1 MITKNITVFES
12 FAGIGAQT
20 EAMKNLMQNIEL
32 LKKLGLDPEKI
43 KFKNVGTSE
52 WFIDAIISYDALHH
66 GVQTTFPKYEKL
78 SKKVM
83 LKFLLKYTLSKDSK
97 NPCTREEILK
107 LPFEKIRQI
116 YIALIRNKNYG
127 SIVDI
132 KPEDLPQIDN
142 FIYSFPCQNLST
154 AGKGEGLEVGTR
166 SGLLWEIERILYGL
180 KLLNRLPKFLIMENV
195 KNLFSSNHVD
205 GWNIFASFLESLGY
219 KNSIMVLNAKEF
231 GIPQN
236 RERAFCISELNGT
249 DEIIVEEKGSHTN
262 IHDFLDLNN
271 DDLIEEYKEV
281 LPNNTKSRIEW
292 IPKSRHINEMTH
304 CMTITTKQDRW
315 PNAGILFCDV
325 NGKLIDNQNDWNI
338 NGDSS
343 CYRFLTPREQLQ
355 LMGFKSNAYDELKN
369 IGMPKTKIQLMA
381 GNSIVV
387 PKLEA
392 IFTSILKRM
401 VEKSKPVLKI
411 KKVKNKNFEPINNI
425 DFTPNFIVTPNIA

>member
-1 MITKNITVFES
+1 
-12 FAGIGAQT
+12 
-20 EAMKNLMQNIEL
+20 MKNNEL
-32 LKKLGLDPEKI
+32 LKTLELIPDQV
-43 KFKNVGTSE
+43 KFNNVGTSE
-52 WFIDAIISYDALHH
+52 WFIDAIISYDQLHN
-66 GVQTTFPKYEKL
+66 GTQLNFPKYEKL

-97 NPCTREEILK
+97 NPCTREEIKK

-116 YIALIRNKNYG
+116 YIALKRNKNYG

-132 KPEDLPQIDN
+132 KPEDLPLMD
-142 FIYSFPCQNLST
+142 FLIYSFPCTDLST
-154 AGKGEGLEVGTR
+154 AGKGAGLIEGTR
-166 SGLLWEIERILYGL
+166 SGLLWEIQRILCGL
-180 KLLNRLPKFLIMENV
+180 KLLKRLPKYLLMENV
-195 KNLFSSNHVD
+195 KSLISKIYID
-205 GWNIFASFLESLGY
+205 DWNKFATFLESLGY
-219 KNSIMVLNAKEF
+219 KNTTMVLNAKDF
-231 GIPQN
+231 GIPQS

-325 NGKLIDNQNDWNI
+325 NGKLIDNQNNWNI

-343 CYRFLTPREQLQ
+343 CYRFLTPREQIQ
-355 LMGFKSNAYDELKN
+355 LMGFKSNAYDKLKN
-369 IGMPKTKIQLMA
+369 IGISKTKIQLMA

-392 IFTSILKRM
+392 IFTSILKRI
-401 VEKSKPVLKI
+401 VEKSKLT
-411 KKVKNKNFEPINNI
+411 INI
-425 DFTPNFIVTPNIA
+425 IT

>member
-1 MITKNITVFES
+1 MITKTITIFES

-20 EAMKNLMQNIEL
+20 EAMNNLMLNNEF
-32 LKKLGLDPEKI
+32 LKKLGIDSEKV

-52 WFIDAIISYDALHH
+52 FFIDAIISYDALHH

-97 NPCTREEILK
+97 NPCSREEIKK
-107 LPFEKIRQI
+107 LPFEKIKQI

-132 KPEDLPQIDN
+132 KPEDLPQIGM
-142 FIYSFPCQNLST
+142 FTYSFPCQNLST
-154 AGKGEGLEVGTR
+154 IGKGEGLEVGTR
-166 SGLLWEIERILYGL
+166 SGLLWEIQRILYGL
-180 KLLNRLPKFLIMENV
+180 KLLKRLPKFLIMENV
-195 KNLFSSNHVD
+195 KALFSKKHIT
-205 GWNIFASFLESLGY
+205 GWNKFATFLESLGY
-219 KNSIMVLNAKEF
+219 KNTTMVLNAKDF
-231 GIPQN
+231 GIPQS

-249 DEIIVEEKGSHTN
+249 DEIIVESKGSHKN

-292 IPKSRHINEMTH
+292 IPKSRHINDMSH
-304 CMTITTKQDRW
+304 CMTITTRQDRW

-343 CYRFLTPREQLQ
+343 AYRFLTPREQLQ
-355 LMGFKSNAYDELKN
+355 LFGFKSNAYDLLKN
-369 IGMPKTKIQLMA
+369 IDMSRTKIQLMA

-387 PKLEA
+387 SKLEA
-392 IFTSILKRM
+392 IFTSILKRI
-401 VEKSKPVLKI
+401 VEKNKIVLKN
-411 KKVKNKNFEPINNI
+411 KKVRNKNFEPVNNI
-425 DFTPNFIVTPNIA
+425 NFISDFIVTPNIA

>member
-1 MITKNITVFES
+1 MLEVRVFEA

-20 EAMKNLMQNIEL
+20 EAMNNLMLNNEFLKNLGI
-32 LKKLGLDPEKI
+32 DPEKV

-132 KPEDLPQIDN
+132 KPEDLPQIDI
-142 FIYSFPCQNLST
+142 FSYSAPCQDVST
-154 AGKGEGLEVGTR
+154 AGKGKGLEVGTR

-180 KLLNRLPKFLIMENV
+180 KLLNRLPKFLVMENV
-195 KNLFSSNHVD
+195 KALFSKKHIS
-205 GWNIFASFLESLGY
+205 GWNKFATFLESLGY
-219 KNSIMVLNAKEF
+219 KNTTMVLNAKDF
-231 GIPQN
+231 GIPQS

-325 NGKLIDNQNDWNI
+325 NGKLIDNQNNWNI

-343 CYRFLTPREQLQ
+343 CYRFLTPREQIQ
-355 LMGFKSNAYDELKN
+355 LMGFKSNAYDKLKN
-369 IGMPKTKIQLMA
+369 IGISKTKIQLMA

-392 IFTSILKRM
+392 IFTSILKRI
-401 VEKSKPVLKI
+401 VEKSKLT
-411 KKVKNKNFEPINNI
+411 INI
-425 DFTPNFIVTPNIA
+425 IT

>member
-52 WFIDAIISYDALHH
+52 FFIDAIISYDALHH
-66 GVQTTFPKYEKL
+66 GSQITFPKYEKL

-97 NPCTREEILK
+97 EPCTKAEIKK
-107 LPFEKIRQI
+107 LSFEKIRQI

-132 KPEDLPQIDN
+132 KAEDLPQIGM
-142 FIYSFPCQNLST
+142 FTYSFPCQNVST
-154 AGKGEGLEVGTR
+154 IGKGEGLEIGTR
-166 SGLLWEIERILYGL
+166 SGLLWEIQRILYGL

-195 KNLFSSNHVD
+195 KALFSKKHIT
-205 GWNIFASFLESLGY
+205 GWNKFATFLESLGY
-219 KNSIMVLNAKEF
+219 KNTTMVLNAKDF
-231 GIPQN
+231 GIPQS
-236 RERAFCISELNGT
+236 RERAFCISELNGK
-249 DEIIVEEKGSHTN
+249 DEIKVESIGSHTN

-387 PKLEA
+387 SKIEA
-392 IFTSILKRM
+392 IFSAILKRIIDKTK
-401 VEKSKPVLKI
+401 VVLNNTK
-411 KKVKNKNFEPINNI
+411 INNSSSEPVNNAKYNCI
-425 DFTPNFIVTPNIA
+425 SNVA

>member
-1 MITKNITVFES
+1 MLKVRVFES
-12 FAGIGAQT
+12 FAGIGAQM
-20 EAMKNLMQNIEL
+20 EAMKNLMLNTEL
-32 LKKLGLDPEKI
+32 LKKLGLNPEKV

-52 WFIDAIISYDALHH
+52 FFIDAIISYDALHH
-66 GVQTTFPKYEKL
+66 GVQTTFPKYDKL

-97 NPCTREEILK
+97 EPCTKADIKK
-107 LPFEKIRQI
+107 LPFAKIRQI

-132 KPEDLPQIDN
+132 KPEDLPQIDI
-142 FIYSFPCQNLST
+142 FSYSAPCQDVST
-154 AGKGEGLEVGTR
+154 AGKGKGLEVGTR

-195 KNLFSSNHVD
+195 KNLFSKKHIK
-205 GWNIFASFLESLGY
+205 GWNKFASFLESLGY
-219 KNSIMVLNAKEF
+219 KNTTRILNSKSF
-231 GIPQN
+231 GIAQN
-236 RERAFCISELNGT
+236 RERAFCISELNGV
-249 DEIIVEEKGSHTN
+249 DEIVVESKGSHTN
-262 IHDFLDLNN
+262 LHDFLDLDN

-292 IPKSRHINEMTH
+292 IPKSKHLNNMTH
-304 CMTITTKQDRW
+304 CMTITTKTDRF
-315 PNAGILFCDV
+315 PNPGIFFCDV

-338 NGDSS
+338 NGNKSS
-343 CYRFLTPREQLQ
+343 YRFLTPREQLQ
-355 LMGFKSNAYDELKN
+355 LMGFKSNAYDILKN
-369 IGMPKTKIQLMA
+369 IDMKRTKIQLMA

-401 VEKSKPVLKI
+401 VEKSKSVSKN
-411 KKVKNKNFEPINNI
+411 KKLKNKNFEPINNI

>member
-1 MITKNITVFES
+1 MLKVRYFEA

-20 EAMKNLMQNIEL
+20 EAIKNLMQNNEL
-32 LKKLGLDPEKI
+32 LKKLGIDSEKV

-66 GVQTTFPKYEKL
+66 GVQSTFPKYEKL

-116 YIALIRNKNYG
+116 YIALKRNKNYG

-132 KPEDLPQIDN
+132 KPEDLPLMD
-142 FIYSFPCQNLST
+142 FLIYSFPCTDLST
-154 AGKGEGLEVGTR
+154 AGKGAGLIEGTR
-166 SGLLWEIERILYGL
+166 SGLLWEIQRILCGL
-180 KLLNRLPKFLIMENV
+180 KLLKRLPKYLLMENV
-195 KNLFSSNHVD
+195 KSLISKIYID
-205 GWNIFASFLESLGY
+205 DWNKFATFLESLGY
-219 KNSIMVLNAKEF
+219 KNTTMVLNAKDF
-231 GIPQN
+231 GIPQS

-325 NGKLIDNQNDWNI
+325 NGKLIDNQNNWNI

-343 CYRFLTPREQLQ
+343 CYRFLTPREQIQ
-355 LMGFKSNAYDELKN
+355 LMGFKSNAYDKLKN
-369 IGMPKTKIQLMA
+369 IGISKTKIQLMA

-392 IFTSILKRM
+392 IFTSILKRI
-401 VEKSKPVLKI
+401 VEKSKLT
-411 KKVKNKNFEPINNI
+411 INI
-425 DFTPNFIVTPNIA
+425 IT

>member
-20 EAMKNLMQNIEL
+20 EAMKNLMQNNEL

-52 WFIDAIISYDALHH
+52 FFIDAIISYDALHH
-66 GVQTTFPKYEKL
+66 GIQTTFPKYEKL

-97 NPCTREEILK
+97 EPCTKAEIKK
-107 LPFEKIRQI
+107 LSFEKIRQI

-132 KPEDLPQIDN
+132 KPEDLPQIDI
-142 FIYSFPCQNLST
+142 FSYSAPCQDVST

-195 KNLFSSNHVD
+195 KALFSKKHIT
-205 GWNIFASFLESLGY
+205 GWNKFATFLESLGY
-219 KNSIMVLNAKEF
+219 KNTTMVLNAKDF
-231 GIPQN
+231 GIPQS
-236 RERAFCISELNGT
+236 RERAFCISELDGT
-249 DEIIVEEKGSHTN
+249 DEIIVESKGSHTN

-292 IPKSRHINEMTH
+292 IPKSRHINNMNH
-304 CMTITTKQDRW
+304 CMTITTRQDRW

-338 NGDSS
+338 NGASS
-343 CYRFLTPREQLQ
+343 AYRFLTPREQLQ
-355 LMGFKSNAYDELKN
+355 LFGFKSNAYEILKN
-369 IGMPKTKIQLMA
+369 IDMSRTKIQLMA

-392 IFTSILKRM
+392 IFTSILKRI
-401 VEKSKPVLKI
+401 VEKSKTALKN
-411 KKVKNKNFEPINNI
+411 KKVRNKNFEPVNNV
-425 DFTPNFIVTPNIA
+425 DFISDFIVTPNIA

>member
-1 MITKNITVFES
+1 MTTKNINVYES

-20 EAMKNLMQNIEL
+20 EAMKNLMLNTEFL
-32 LKKLGLDPEKI
+32 EKLGIDPEKI

-97 NPCTREEILK
+97 NPCTREEIIK

-132 KPEDLPQIDN
+132 KPEDLPQIDM
-142 FIYSFPCQNLST
+142 FTYSFPCQNVST

-195 KNLFSSNHVD
+195 KNLFSKKHIE
-205 GWNIFASFLESLGY
+205 GWNKFASFLESLGY
-219 KNSIMVLNAKEF
+219 KNTTRILNSKSF
-231 GIPQN
+231 GIAQN
-236 RERAFCISELNGT
+236 RERAFCISELNGV
-249 DEIIVEEKGSHTN
+249 DEIVVESKGSHTN
-262 IHDFLDLNN
+262 LHDFLDLDN

-281 LPNNTKSRIEW
+281 LPNNTPKRIEW
-292 IPKSRHINEMTH
+292 ISKSKHLNNMTH

-315 PNAGILFCDV
+315 PNAGMLFCDV
-325 NGKLIDNQNDWNI
+325 NGKLVDNTNDWNI
-338 NGDSS
+338 NGDKAP
-343 CYRFLTPREQLQ
+343 YRFLTPREQLQ
-355 LMGFKSNAYDELKN
+355 LMGFKSNAYDILKN
-369 IGMPKTKIQLMA
+369 IDMKKTKIQLMA

-401 VEKSKPVLKI
+401 IEKSKSVLKN
-411 KKVKNKNFEPINNI
+411 KKVRNKNFKPINNT
-425 DFTPNFIVTPNIA
+425 DFTPDFIVIPNIA

>member
-1 MITKNITVFES
+1 MSEIRVYES
-12 FAGIGAQT
+12 FAGIGAQM
-20 EAMKNLMQNIEL
+20 EAMKNLMLNTEL
-32 LKKLGLDPEKI
+32 LKKLGIDSEKV

-66 GVQTTFPKYEKL
+66 GVQSTFPKYEKL

-97 NPCTREEILK
+97 NPCTREEIIK

-195 KNLFSSNHVD
+195 KALFSKKHIT
-205 GWNIFASFLESLGY
+205 GWNKFASFLESLGY
-219 KNSIMVLNAKEF
+219 KNTTRILNSKSF
-231 GIPQN
+231 GIAQN
-236 RERAFCISELNGT
+236 RERAFCISELNGV
-249 DEIIVEEKGSHTN
+249 DEIVVESKGSHTN
-262 IHDFLDLNN
+262 LHDFLDLDN

-281 LPNNTKSRIEW
+281 LPNNTISRISW
-292 IPKSRHINEMTH
+292 INESKHLNNMTH
-304 CMTITTKQDRW
+304 CMTITTRQDRK

-325 NGKLIDNQNDWNI
+325 NGKLVDYTNDWNI
-338 NGDSS
+338 NGDKAP
-343 CYRFLTPREQLQ
+343 YRFLTPREQLQ
-355 LMGFKSNAYDELKN
+355 LMGFKSNAYDILKN
-369 IGMPKTKIQLMA
+369 IDMKKTKIQLMA

-392 IFTSILKRM
+392 IFTSILKRI
-401 VEKSKPVLKI
+401 VEKSKPVLKN
-411 KKVKNKNFEPINNI
+411 KKARNKNFKPVNSAN
-425 DFTPNFIVTPNIA
+425 FTPDFIVTPNIA

>member
-1 MITKNITVFES
+1 MSEIRVYES
-12 FAGIGAQT
+12 FAGIGAQM
-20 EAMKNLMQNIEL
+20 EAMKNLMLNTEL
-32 LKKLGLDPEKI
+32 LKKLGIDSEKV

-66 GVQTTFPKYEKL
+66 GVQSTFPKYEKL

-97 NPCTREEILK
+97 NPCTREEIIK

-195 KNLFSSNHVD
+195 KALFSKKHIT
-205 GWNIFASFLESLGY
+205 GWNKFASFLESLGY
-219 KNSIMVLNAKEF
+219 KNTTRILNSKSF
-231 GIPQN
+231 GIAQN
-236 RERAFCISELNGT
+236 RERAFCISELNGV
-249 DEIIVEEKGSHTN
+249 DEIVVESKGSHTN
-262 IHDFLDLNN
+262 LHDFLDLDN

-281 LPNNTKSRIEW
+281 LPNNTISRISW
-292 IPKSRHINEMTH
+292 INESKHLNNMTH
-304 CMTITTKQDRW
+304 CMTITTRQDRK

-325 NGKLIDNQNDWNI
+325 NGKLVDYTNDWNI
-338 NGDSS
+338 NGDKAP
-343 CYRFLTPREQLQ
+343 YRFLTPREQLQ
-355 LMGFKSNAYDELKN
+355 LMGFKSNAYDILKN
-369 IGMPKTKIQLMA
+369 IDMKKTKIQLMA

-401 VEKSKPVLKI
+401 VEKSKPVLKN
-411 KKVKNKNFEPINNI
+411 KKARNKNFKPVNSAN
-425 DFTPNFIVTPNIA
+425 FTPDFIVTPNIA

>member
-1 MITKNITVFES
+1 MTTKNINVYES

-20 EAMKNLMQNIEL
+20 EAMNNLMLNNEFLKNLGI
-32 LKKLGLDPEKI
+32 DPEKV

-132 KPEDLPQIDN
+132 KPEDLPQIDI
-142 FIYSFPCQNLST
+142 FSYSAPCQDVST
-154 AGKGEGLEVGTR
+154 AGKGKGLEVGTR

-195 KNLFSSNHVD
+195 KALFSKKHIT
-205 GWNIFASFLESLGY
+205 GWNKFASFLESLGY
-219 KNSIMVLNAKEF
+219 KNTTMVLNAKDF
-231 GIPQN
+231 GIPQS

-325 NGKLIDNQNDWNI
+325 NGKLIDNQNNWNI

-343 CYRFLTPREQLQ
+343 CYRFLTPREQIQ
-355 LMGFKSNAYDELKN
+355 LMGFKSNAYDKLKN
-369 IGMPKTKIQLMA
+369 IGISKTKIQLMA

-392 IFTSILKRM
+392 IFTSILKRI
-401 VEKSKPVLKI
+401 VEKSKLT
-411 KKVKNKNFEPINNI
+411 INI
-425 DFTPNFIVTPNIA
+425 IT

>member
-1 MITKNITVFES
+1 MLKVRVFES

-20 EAMKNLMQNIEL
+20 EAMKNLMSNEL
-32 LKKLGLDPEKI
+32 LKQLGFIKEKV
-43 KFKNVGTSE
+43 KFVNVGTSE

-66 GVQTTFPKYEKL
+66 GSQVTFPKYEKL

-97 NPCTREEILK
+97 EPCTKADIKK
-107 LPFEKIRQI
+107 LPFAKIRQI

-132 KPEDLPQIDN
+132 KPEDLPQTDIL
-142 FIYSFPCQNLST
+142 FYSSPCQDVSN
-154 AGKGEGLEVGTR
+154 AGKGEGLEIGTR

-195 KNLFSSNHVD
+195 KSLFDQPHIE
-205 GWNIFASFLESLGY
+205 GWNKFATFLESLGY
-219 KNSIMVLNAKEF
+219 KNTTMVLNAKNF

-236 RERAFCISELNGT
+236 RQRAFCISELNGT
-249 DEIIVEEKGSHTN
+249 DEIKVESKGSHTN

-271 DDLIEEYKEV
+271 DSLIEEYKEV
-281 LPNNTKSRIEW
+281 LPNNTISRISW
-292 IPKSRHINEMTH
+292 INESKHLNNMTH
-304 CMTITTKQDRW
+304 CMTITTRQDRK

-338 NGDSS
+338 NGDKAP
-343 CYRFLTPREQLQ
+343 YRFLTPREQLQ
-355 LMGFKSNAYDELKN
+355 LMGFKSNSYDVLKN
-369 IGMPKTKIQLMA
+369 IGMSKTKIQLMA

-392 IFTSILKRM
+392 IFTSILKRI
-401 VEKSKPVLKI
+401 VEKSKSVLKN
-411 KKVKNKNFEPINNI
+411 KKLRNKNFEPVNNV
-425 DFTPNFIVTPNIA
+425 DFISDFIVTPYIA

>member
-1 MITKNITVFES
+1 MLKVRVFES
-12 FAGIGAQT
+12 FAGIGAQM
-20 EAMKNLMQNIEL
+20 EAMKNLMLNTEL
-32 LKKLGLDPEKI
+32 LKKLGLNPEKV

-52 WFIDAIISYDALHH
+52 FFIDAIISYDALHH
-66 GVQTTFPKYEKL
+66 GVQTTFPKYDKL

-97 NPCTREEILK
+97 EPCTKADIKK
-107 LPFEKIRQI
+107 LPFAKIRQI

-132 KPEDLPQIDN
+132 KPEDLPQIDI
-142 FIYSFPCQNLST
+142 FSYSAPCQDVST
-154 AGKGEGLEVGTR
+154 AGKGEGLEIGTR

-195 KNLFSSNHVD
+195 KNLFSKKHIK
-205 GWNIFASFLESLGY
+205 GWNKFASFLESLGY
-219 KNSIMVLNAKEF
+219 KNTTRILNSKSF
-231 GIPQN
+231 GIAQN
-236 RERAFCISELNGT
+236 RERAFCISELNGV
-249 DEIIVEEKGSHTN
+249 DEIVVESKGSHTN
-262 IHDFLDLNN
+262 LHDFLDLDN

-292 IPKSRHINEMTH
+292 IPKSKHLNNMTH
-304 CMTITTKQDRW
+304 CMTITTKTDRF
-315 PNAGILFCDV
+315 PNPGIFFCDV

-338 NGDSS
+338 NGNKSS
-343 CYRFLTPREQLQ
+343 YRFLTPREQLQ
-355 LMGFKSNAYDELKN
+355 LMGFKSNAYDILKN
-369 IGMPKTKIQLMA
+369 IDMKRTKIQLMA